1 MNMDKVYLKS
11 LVQTVL
17 NSQFSSQNRRRINE
31 YHDRINFCC
40 AYCGDGKSENKKR
53 GNIWW
58 SKMVYICFNCGKKT
72 NLDKFIRD
80 FNVRMDPDKKMELIE
95 HLNQNMS
102 YRDAEDDLLDTE
114 FGRLLDMSD
123 IERIFNDGEHVITD
137 FCPVRLD
144 GTVCRYLV
152 DRGIPPDLH
161 KNIWEGKYWFN
172 SDRYDPIICL
182 LNRKGSKILGV
193 QIRNLKDGKRRLFK
207 IYNYETLYKWINSV
221 DVIDDVDINQIVIYN
236 KLSYYFNILNI
247 DFSDTVTV
255 FEGYLDSLFFPNSI
269 GVVGVETDMKF
280 LESNNLDIRYFY
292 DNDSAGFDKSEQ
304 KMKEGFPVFLW
315 KKLFQD
321 IVDRKKSAD
330 PYGLM
335 YRISKIKDLNKLS
348 EMVNNPYKILNL
360 SEFFSKDMLDVRW
373 LPKREKK
380 YIKKTKSV

>member
-1 MNMDKVYLKS
+1 
-11 LVQTVL
+11 
-17 NSQFSSQNRRRINE
+17 
-31 YHDRINFCC
+31 
-40 AYCGDGKSENKKR
+40 
-53 GNIWW
+53 
-58 SKMVYICFNCGKKT
+58 
-72 NLDKFIRD
+72 
-80 FNVRMDPDKKMELIE
+80 
-95 HLNQNMS
+95 
-102 YRDAEDDLLDTE
+102 
-114 FGRLLDMSD
+114 
-123 IERIFNDGEHVITD
+123 
-137 FCPVRLD
+137 
-144 GTVCRYLV
+144 
-152 DRGIPPDLH
+152 
-161 KNIWEGKYWFN
+161 
-172 SDRYDPIICL
+172 
-182 LNRKGSKILGV
+182 
-193 QIRNLKDGKRRLFK
+193 
-207 IYNYETLYKWINSV
+207 
-221 DVIDDVDINQIVIYN
+221 VIDDVDINQIVIYN

-348 EMVNNPYKILNL
+348 EMVNNPYKTLNL